1 MDSIKRL
8 VRGIAARYGIVV
20 MKYPISPFSKAP
32 IFDLSVRYL
41 MAVQG
46 TDLRFIQVGANDGV
60 FGDPLRKFI
69 LEYPWRGVLIEPQ
82 PHTFAKLCSNYDAI
96 KGRLIFENLAI
107 AANTGVITMYRARN
121 MKANS
126 QAWEASVSSL
136 NRKVVGKQLGSGQDG
151 LEAFSVPCATL
162 DDLVERHH
170 MDQIDILQI
179 DAEGYDYQVL
189 KTLDLR
195 KTPPRIVQLEHGH
208 LSPADIERTVQYLG
222 SNGYRILYGGHQMD
236 TLALHRSY
244 PLPAE

>member
-8 VRGIAARYGIVV
+8 VRGIAARYGIGV
-20 MKYPISPFSKAP
+20 MKYPTSPFPGAP
-32 IFDLSVRYL
+32 IFDLSVLYL

-46 TDLRFIQVGANDGV
+46 ADLRFIQVGANDGV

-69 LEYPWRGVLIEPQ
+69 LKYPWRGVLIEPQ
-82 PHTFAKLCSNYDAI
+82 PHLFAKLRSNYDAI
-96 KGRLIFENLAI
+96 SDRLIFENLAI
-107 AANTGVITMYRARN
+107 ASSTGEITMYRARDIE
-121 MKANS
+121 ANS
-126 QAWEASVSSL
+126 EPWAASVSSL
-136 NRKVVGKQLGSGQDG
+136 NPKVVGKQLKAGRDG
-151 LEAFSVPCATL
+151 LEAFSVPCTTL

-170 MDQIDILQI
+170 MDQIDVLQI

-195 KTPPRIVQLEHGH
+195 KTSPRIVQLEHGH
-208 LSPADIERTVQYLG
+208 LSPSDIDRTVQYLA

-236 TLALHRSY
+236 TLALHQSY